1 MLKYCNR
8 CGFETLRNN
17 KEEENNCP
25 YHQEV
30 MHDEEGGSYLKYEEF
45 NQDGEEW

>member
-1 MLKYCNR
+1 MLKHCNR

-17 KEEENNCP
+17 KEEENDCP

-30 MHDEEGGSYLKYEEF
+30 MHDEGKQKDFFQVERR
-45 NQDGEEW
+45 QD